1 MSVSSVK
8 TFEEKREEA
17 VKLFA
22 SLFHE
27 PNPFPV
33 WGDETARQVCIGAEK
48 LLEYINTGKLPEPEK
63 PSKD

>member
-1 MSVSSVK
+1 MSISSVS
-8 TFEEKREEA
+8 TIQEKREEA

-27 PNPFPV
+27 PGSFPV

-63 PSKD
+63 LPKV